1 MSLNKDMDDIPQFS
15 DFNYENDK
23 EELMYK
29 KRVRELIED
38 RIEQRLLRED
48 IEDELD
54 DDFDWDDISREL

>member
-1 MSLNKDMDDIPQFS
+1 MGLQRDMDDAPQFS
-15 DFNYENDK
+15 DFNYEHDK

-38 RIEQRLLRED
+38 RIEQRLLRDD